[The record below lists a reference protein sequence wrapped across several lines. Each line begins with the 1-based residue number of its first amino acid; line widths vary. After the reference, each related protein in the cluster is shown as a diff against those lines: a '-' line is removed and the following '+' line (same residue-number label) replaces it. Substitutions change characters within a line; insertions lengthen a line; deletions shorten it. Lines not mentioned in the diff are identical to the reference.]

1 MNPNWDNDKPLP
13 SDLPRSLNDR
23 RKTSGFGGETEI
35 YDAWQ
40 GEQLMAALG
49 EKPNQY

>member
-1 MNPNWDNDKPLP
+1 MDQAWDQRPTSPRELP

-23 RKTSGFGGETEI
+23 RRAPAYSGETEL

-40 GEQLMAALG
+40 GAYIFDPES
-49 EKPNQY
+49 

>member
-1 MNPNWDNDKPLP
+1 MDQAWDQHPTSPREFPSDLP

-23 RKTSGFGGETEI
+23 RRAPAYSGETEL

-40 GEQLMAALG
+40 GE
-49 EKPNQY
+49 